1 MRRNNHN
8 FFSLNAVN
16 RIFSSMICE
25 IVHDLT
31 FYLLK
36 TILKLIFYCN

>member
-1 MRRNNHN
+1 VRRNNHN
-8 FFSLNAVN
+8 FFSLNAV
-16 RIFSSMICE
+16 FSSMICE